1 MKIRNLFYALLALP
15 LFFVACGEDNAVD
28 QVKNPTVKVTAG
40 TAAETSLS
48 FTVASTDATKVAY
61 LVVEGSD
68 VPTASE
74 VLTSGTAV
82 DANKSVTVTKD
93 GLKTSTEYVIA
104 VAAQNSVAT
113 VKDFT
118 QMTTLSTITPG
129 PEPGEGNEDEGTF
142 TGTHLY
148 TEYEADGG
156 LHYYYFEIG
165 NNTWNENGWGIVGG
179 TYYSFLVIS
188 NKKGNGVLPNGT
200 YTLAETY
207 SSGIIANDMSY
218 QYQITADNDLV
229 RNMYSEAI
237 VTISDGKIEANIV
250 LENGD
255 IHHVVYEGSLA
266 VGDGGTQLPTEFE
279 ATHVADKWY
288 WGGTTQLYGDK
299 YAVSGEGFSVDVHFP
314 AEDATETTLS
324 TGLYTWTIDTAFGY
338 NDFVEFT
345 TRTFTVDG
353 TLVPV
358 DAGTALV
365 EAESDVYHIE
375 ITLEGRDGNVY
386 MIQYDGKLNDKG
398 EVGET
403 NNNLVV
409 NTLSTGTYN
418 DYYEFYTYKAAGD
431 NFSLDLLL
439 NKDNGQ
445 ASQILAGDYTYAYEK
460 AQMNTPGYFYI
471 DNFYF
476 DGIKYKA
483 STTSTLSIATENTT
497 DVEITLS
504 IVTTDG
510 SEFVVTYNGL
520 VGGSAGEGGNE
531 DEPSTPAE
539 PVKLATPSVSGVVAG
554 NAATVSWQLI
564 DGAKDYTVTLNGDDV
579 RTVTTSYVMYTNLE
593 YETTYTVTV
602 VANSSDEALY
612 ITSDAGTATFTTEAQ
627 PEDGGEEG
635 GNTGDSGAPEGY
647 ITLDSCSYVG
657 DLMGAGVADEFVLR
671 SNDGNHVLYFN
682 CNNTQTDPNNI
693 PAGEYT
699 IANVGEPGF
708 QFNMS
713 YLSGT
718 TIINGVSYPN
728 GVGNNSESTMVV
740 ASESYGG
747 VHEIKLIINN
757 NQGTTKYYYKG
768 TIN

>member
-1 MKIRNLFYALLALP
+1 MKIKNLFFALLALP
-15 LFFVACGEDNAVD
+15 LFFVACGEDDAVD
-28 QVKNPTVKVTAG
+28 QAKNPTVKVTAG
-40 TAAETSLS
+40 TAAENSLS

-82 DANKSVTVTKD
+82 EANKSVTVTKD

-129 PEPGEGNEDEGTF
+129 PEPGDGNEDEGTF

-148 TEYEADGG
+148 TEYSADGG
-156 LHYYYFEIG
+156 LHYYYFEIADKS
-165 NNTWNENGWGIVGG
+165 WNENNGMGLPGG
-179 TYYSFLVIS
+179 SYYCFRVIS

-200 YTLAETY
+200 YTLAESY
-207 SSGIIANDMSY
+207 SSGTLHPEYTFLYRMDENGGMVAGYEMF
-218 QYQITADNDLV
+218 
-229 RNMYSEAI
+229 SEAI
-237 VTISDGKIEANIV
+237 VTITEGKIEANV
-250 LENGD
+250 VMRNDGSVRK
-255 IHHVVYEGSLA
+255 VVYEGNLA

-288 WGGTTQLYGDK
+288 WGGTTQLYGNK

-358 DAGTALV
+358 DAGTAVV
-365 EAESDVYHIE
+365 EAEGDVYHIE
-375 ITLEGRDGNVY
+375 MTLEGRDGNVY
-386 MIQYDGKLNDKG
+386 MIEYDGKLNDKG

-445 ASQILAGDYTYAYEK
+445 ASQILAGYYTYAYEK
-460 AQMNTPGYFYI
+460 AQMYNPGYFYI

-483 STTSTLSIATENTT
+483 SATSTLSIATENTT
-497 DVEITLS
+497 NVEITLS

-539 PVKLATPSVSGVVAG
+539 PVKLATPSVFGNIEGNTVVI
-554 NAATVSWQLI
+554 SWQEI
-564 DGAKDYTVTLNGDDV
+564 EGAKDYTVTLEGV
-579 RTVTTSYVMYTNLE
+579 ETKTVTNTYITYSNLAWD
-593 YETTYTVTV
+593 TTYNVSV
-602 VANSSDEALY
+602 VANSSNEALY
-612 ITSDAGTATFTTEAQ
+612 ISSDAGTASFSTGTQ
-627 PEDGGEEG
+627 PEDGGDEG
-635 GNTGDSGAPEGY
+635 GTTGPVASYENWVFSA
-647 ITLDSCSYVG
+647 TLD
-657 DLMGAGVADEFVLR
+657 MGTRLVTCTDGSHTLTFTLSEIAGATF
-671 SNDGNHVLYFN
+671 SINDGSLRAYDVTVNGV
-682 CNNTQTDPNNI
+682 
-693 PAGEYT
+693 PAES
-699 IANVGEPGF
+699 A
-708 QFNMS
+708 
-713 YLSGT
+713 SGT
-718 TIINGVSYPN
+718 LEMSSASGYCIVLNAYINGVHYTGTST
-728 GVGNNSESTMVV
+728 NSVV
-740 ASESYGG
+740 
-747 VHEIKLIINN
+747 
-757 NQGTTKYYYKG
+757 
-768 TIN
+768 